1 MSLTVYRFYHEPDP
15 PVRAIL
21 DSVSSLSVAIKNSLC
36 VGVTRKRTFALEFPR
51 HVFNYLFKSKGTVIK
66 NHPGRVYQRTD
77 FPSDYFDDSH
87 FQYYNQHSEGC
98 FVKFP
103 I

>member
-1 MSLTVYRFYHEPDP
+1 MLNKSMSLTVYRFYHEPDP

-51 HVFNYLFKSKGTVIK
+51 HVFNYSKVRGLSLKTIQVECTK
-66 NHPGRVYQRTD
+66 G
-77 FPSDYFDDSH
+77 
-87 FQYYNQHSEGC
+87 
-98 FVKFP
+98 P
-103 I
+103 IFCQITSMIAIFSTTTSIAKAVL